1 MSLILQFLYDDD
13 FTTMS
18 IAHDHS
24 YALTHPDYTHVIDLN
39 GIHSNITIDDN
50 IETMTLTDQS
60 FGCLNYESDCDQEFL
75 KKHLENAF
83 IFYSFIVK
91 FFSRMKYLMLI
102 K

>member
-60 FGCLNYESDCDQEFL
+60 FGCLNYESDCDQVFL
-75 KKHLENAF
+75 KKNIWKMLLFFIHLLLNFLA
-83 IFYSFIVK
+83 V
-91 FFSRMKYLMLI
+91 
-102 K
+102 